1 VEEGVQAHAAVEMPA
16 AAIEAFPA
24 RDFPGKARD
33 PCDVMG
39 AEDPT
44 RLKKKSRPD
53 RDRSQRVMACLGKRN
68 GEDVLKSMHMD
79 HVDGLLAPRLSA
91 SSVSSDVALCPPAH
105 RAPDAPQ
112 TSGTTHALDGDTA
125 ACAAS
130 PDHAQTRA
138 WRPRQACRRVEGAD
152 VRAPLHHPASKEE
165 WVEDSPDR
173 TMDTDGEESESGP
186 PRRCGSVAAD
196 ELASPLR
203 VDVTEPTGGAVL
215 PGTRM
220 QRAWQAACEDPTHMQ
235 SLFFRGTH
243 IPAHGWLNACR
254 ICGSWTSRTRPIQGA
269 HLSVPLCSGCAER
282 IDKGTLFALYPLDP
296 CCPPPV
302 APSPNAHPSGPVP
315 LGAAWSTPEG
325 RPWVSRQSA
334 ASGGPFQTV
343 QFLKDHMRRNGGDFT
358 TALHQLHLRVS
369 TLLSPQ

>member
-1 VEEGVQAHAAVEMPA
+1 MPA

-79 HVDGLLAPRLSA
+79 HVDGLLAVRGWPWRGRRRGQQGTVRCTLPLYHHPCISHRHHAAHAPPRAGPIAPSPTPPQPRLSA

-130 PDHAQTRA
+130 PDHAQTR
-138 WRPRQACRRVEGAD
+138 
-152 VRAPLHHPASKEE
+152 
-165 WVEDSPDR
+165 
-173 TMDTDGEESESGP
+173 
-186 PRRCGSVAAD
+186 
-196 ELASPLR
+196 
-203 VDVTEPTGGAVL
+203 
-215 PGTRM
+215 
-220 QRAWQAACEDPTHMQ
+220 
-235 SLFFRGTH
+235 
-243 IPAHGWLNACR
+243 
-254 ICGSWTSRTRPIQGA
+254 
-269 HLSVPLCSGCAER
+269 
-282 IDKGTLFALYPLDP
+282 
-296 CCPPPV
+296 
-302 APSPNAHPSGPVP
+302 
-315 LGAAWSTPEG
+315 
-325 RPWVSRQSA
+325 
-334 ASGGPFQTV
+334 
-343 QFLKDHMRRNGGDFT
+343 
-358 TALHQLHLRVS
+358 
-369 TLLSPQ
+369 